1 MIFNAK
7 TQRMEKSAKSEFFFA
22 NFTSVLRV
30 FASKIFLCLLVSST
44 NTPAA
49 TWQTE
54 IKPGPRD
61 NFTQAAFSLWLDE
74 TAPAPVA
81 LLVIAPGWN
90 GDGRNAINDRHWQS
104 FAREQRLG
112 LVGVSLQSNGPDE
125 QTVPYH
131 AAAEG
136 SGDALLKAI
145 TRFATDAKQPR
156 LAQAPLLF
164 WGHSAGGQ
172 FGYGMAC
179 HAPARVVA
187 FAAIKGGVY
196 LSKPT
201 TATYGVP
208 GLFIV
213 GEQDSVER
221 AMNITWLFET
231 GRAQGAPWCLAY
243 ETGSAHD
250 PDRANDLILPF
261 FRGVLALR
269 SAPAGAK
276 LKPLGP
282 SDGWIGIRATMDIHP
297 ASQLNP
303 VPLPRTVWLPDQLT
317 AEAWKTF

>member
-1 MIFNAK
+1 VKTTPPKRAAGSPSLRSSRLRIFAL
-7 TQRMEKSAKSEFFFA
+7 KSG
-22 NFTSVLRV
+22 LG
-30 FASKIFLCLLVSST
+30 FLLFSSALH
-44 NTPAA
+44 AA

-61 NFTQAAFSLWLDE
+61 NFTRAAFSLWLDE
-74 TAPAPVA
+74 SAPAPVA

-90 GDGRNAINDRHWQS
+90 GDGRNAINDAHWQA
-104 FAREQRLG
+104 FAREQHLG
-112 LVGVSLQSNGPDE
+112 LVGVCLQSNEHDE
-125 QTVPYH
+125 QTQPYH

-145 TRFATDAKQPR
+145 TRLASDAKRPR

-179 HAPARVVA
+179 HAPGRVLA

-201 TATYGVP
+201 AATYGVP
-208 GLFIV
+208 GIFIV
-213 GEQDSVER
+213 GEQDYVER

-231 GRAQGAPWCLAY
+231 GRAKGAPWCLAY
-243 ETGSAHD
+243 EAGSAHD
-250 PDRANDLILPF
+250 LGRANELILPF

-269 SAPAGAK
+269 SATTTGK
-276 LKPLGP
+276 LKPIAESTGWTGVRSTMEISP
-282 SDGWIGIRATMDIHP
+282 S
-297 ASQLNP
+297 SQLKATE
-303 VPLPRTVWLPDQLT
+303 LPRTVWLPDQV
-317 AEAWKTF
+317 AAKAWSEF